1 MLSLVDVPLHVLRHF
16 PEISGLIL
24 KTKNQI
30 RLGGGR
36 LLRSILP
43 TTAAKS
49 RDSFDGNEFLSSAL
63 SPDRR
68 RPNQSSSFV
77 KKRPY
82 VEALSAKKLSGPK
95 GHWKLVFVTTLIV
108 KLTLKALFGRKIVR
122 SNKNI

>member
-43 TTAAKS
+43 TTAAK
-49 RDSFDGNEFLSSAL
+49 NEFLSSAL

-77 KKRPY
+77 KKRSY
-82 VEALSAKKLSGPK
+82 VEALSAKKFSGPK